1 MALFEGTLERHSF
14 YYVSEHGH
22 RVCGLSVIQYL
33 LFWTGVWWQARMC
46 VMKRYEII
54 LYGRDLFGPSYD
66 LSLRSSST
74 SSTSSPHH
82 QRPLPFSSFF
92 CPYPL
97 YSSFTLSHPAFQD
110 DRNTHSTLPL
120 VVLARLLSIPQ
131 LNTLPFPPFSN
142 RQRPPLL
149 SSVRIN
155 SPLWHSIRLLQPLLP
170 PPALRHRFPSV
181 KHPPAPHPPLFLS
194 ALP

>member
-1 MALFEGTLERHSF
+1 
-14 YYVSEHGH
+14 VSEQGPWPQG
-22 RVCGLSVIQYL
+22 VCLCHVRYRYL

-46 VMKRYEII
+46 DCNLLMKRCEII
-54 LYGRDLFGPSYD
+54 LYGKGCCPSTHLFGPSYD
-66 LSLRSSST
+66 PSLRSSST

-82 QRPLPFSSFF
+82 HRPLPFSCFF

-97 YSSFTLSHPAFQD
+97 YSSFTVSHPAFQD
-110 DRNTHSTLPL
+110 DRNTHFAPPL

-170 PPALRHRFPSV
+170 PPALRHRFPSA
-181 KHPPAPHPPLFLS
+181 KHPPAPHPPLS
-194 ALP
+194 PPALP